1 VLRDRLKGSE
11 SCSARGGLH
20 RAHEHSG
27 RILLED
33 AEGIKRFSKE
43 PMREKRRNEEPGSGA
58 NRNLKDEQQH
68 FLIAFSPVPS
78 WRFRQC

>member
-1 VLRDRLKGSE
+1 VAVTAAAQYRHPGIFAAQVR
-11 SCSARGGLH
+11 
-20 RAHEHSG
+20 RANGNIATH
-27 RILLED
+27 
-33 AEGIKRFSKE
+33 KPKNPNFSKE